1 MRHLLFFC
9 FLLLFTADLKAR
21 PTYSTK
27 IKEVDSLLSVVSTE
41 LGNVKPSE
49 ALKSATGALSISRKA
64 HYSKGIAISCF
75 HIGQIFN
82 YLGEYEKSIEYLSLS
97 EQEKYSKNDV
107 IMLSEISRLK
117 GQVYYLLGLSKT
129 SFLEFRKAHE
139 YAIRV
144 KDKKE
149 RERFTSL
156 AYENLSIAYNI
167 IKGIPDSSLYYLKK
181 NEQLLA
187 TTDESHTFKNKINLY
202 SLYGQHYTAQ
212 HQFDTAMYYFNK
224 TLSLISKYNYS
235 YSSWLYTQWG
245 DMYMQKENSDSALIF
260 YKQGLENIKRTNVK
274 NELPPLYKKISDVY
288 SGQGMKDSA
297 RLYLE
302 KYLDIEAEHSAS
314 RIRATEEA
322 LTILLREEKQLSL
335 KKNRK
340 FAWLAI
346 VIFITILSVTGSI
359 HRQSVKKRKKKESEV
374 SELKQ
379 KLNNTVEE
387 IIELARKNDSSFLL
401 RFRNIYPEFIHNLLS
416 RHPDMTESELQL
428 SAMIFLNFPSKEI
441 AKYLFMTHRSV
452 QTKKNRLRRKLNLPS
467 GADLYQYFKSLS

>member
-1 MRHLLFFC
+1 MRHPLFFC

-49 ALKSATGALSISRKA
+49 ALKPATRALSISRKA

-97 EQEKYSKNDV
+97 EQEKYSKNDF

-322 LTILLREEKQLSL
+322 LAILLREEKQLLL
-335 KKNRK
+335 KK
-340 FAWLAI
+340 
-346 VIFITILSVTGSI
+346 IT
-359 HRQSVKKRKKKESEV
+359 
-374 SELKQ
+374 
-379 KLNNTVEE
+379 
-387 IIELARKNDSSFLL
+387 
-401 RFRNIYPEFIHNLLS
+401 NLFCW
-416 RHPDMTESELQL
+416 Q
-428 SAMIFLNFPSKEI
+428 
-441 AKYLFMTHRSV
+441 
-452 QTKKNRLRRKLNLPS
+452 
-467 GADLYQYFKSLS
+467 